1 MVYASS
7 ERPPD
12 IVSTLPTDGKR
23 SLMRTTH
30 LVVLAGVL
38 SFTAAA
44 CGGSDGTS
52 ATTTSASTL
61 PGTSIIAGTS
71 AGGSIAPDSTGP
83 DSSTGSV
90 PAPTK
95 SILQLAKEEGTL
107 TTLLGLLDTAGITA
121 SLQGNGPFT
130 LVAPTD
136 AAFRK
141 MDPDTLAKI
150 TASPTV
156 LKQLLNYHVING
168 RVTSKD
174 LAAGFSTSV
183 EGTTIAL
190 QQATGQ
196 LPTLNGLIIRKA
208 GRATN
213 GTVLVVDSVLIPVDI
228 KLP

>member
-1 MVYASS
+1 M
-7 ERPPD
+7 
-12 IVSTLPTDGKR
+12 STTR
-23 SLMRTTH
+23 
-30 LVVLAGVL
+30 LVVLATVL

-44 CGGSDGTS
+44 CGGSDASS
-52 ATTTSASTL
+52 ATTTSSLLL
-61 PGTSIIAGTS
+61 PGTTIIATTS
-71 AGGSIAPDSTGP
+71 AGSIAPNSAAPGAST
-83 DSSTGSV
+83 SSL

-95 SILQLAKEEGTL
+95 SILQLATEEGTL
-107 TTLLGLLDTAGITA
+107 TTMLKLLDTAGLTA
-121 SLQGNGPFT
+121 TLQGNGPFT

-150 TASPTV
+150 SNSPTV
-156 LKQLLNYHVING
+156 LKQLLNYHLVNG
-168 RVTSKD
+168 RVGSND
-174 LAAGFSTSV
+174 LAAGFVTSV

-190 QQATGQ
+190 QATSQ

-213 GTVLVVDSVLIPVDI
+213 GTILVVDSVLLPVDL